1 MSQGPAPEAQAH
13 VIANCGQCQT
23 QMTLVIPMFQLM
35 NTPSV
40 SMVVLVHEKAQLCS
54 KCGAGYVP
62 MIKGI
67 KPDGGLDVQ
76 WAKVEYKQS
85 PIIVPPT
92 MQQKNIIEK
101 TKTRGL
107 IEP

>member
-62 MIKGI
+62 MINSIYNGNRME
-67 KPDGGLDVQ
+67 DV
-76 WAKVEYKQS
+76 WLAK
-85 PIIVPPT
+85 
-92 MQQKNIIEK
+92 
-101 TKTRGL
+101 
-107 IEP
+107 